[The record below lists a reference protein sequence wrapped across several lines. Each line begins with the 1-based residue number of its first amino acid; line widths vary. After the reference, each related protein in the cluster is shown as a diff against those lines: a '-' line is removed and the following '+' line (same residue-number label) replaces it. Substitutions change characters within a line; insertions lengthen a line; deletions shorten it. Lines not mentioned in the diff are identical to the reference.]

1 MAMASKMVTADVVE
15 ATNFP
20 ELAQRYSVRSVPKIV
35 VNDTVEF
42 IGALPEPHFLAAV
55 KKALNGDT
63 SS

>member
-1 MAMASKMVTADVVE
+1 MTADVVE
-15 ATNFP
+15 ATDFP
-20 ELAQRYSVRSVPKIV
+20 DLAQRYSVRSVPKIV

-55 KKALNGDT
+55 QKALNGEV